1 MAEIIDDIVH
11 LTQEIGP
18 HPAGTEEEQQAALY
32 VAEELQKGAGF
43 STAIEDFQC
52 VTNSQLP
59 RLICFGAAFLAALI
73 SLILPIAGIPCLVV
87 AVIAAVIFALEV
99 FGRPVLSRL
108 FRTGA
113 SQNVVAKYEPAPQ
126 AGVKRRRKVILV
138 ANYDGGRVLQEEKPP
153 IAKLLPLLQKIC
165 FGALIAVPVIVLFR
179 SVIFADD
186 TGAASSVLSFLLV
199 VSLILVVLPLVRSI
213 LHIVAPYSQA
223 ANNNAAGVGVL
234 LDVARQVGNGLVS
247 NEELEERAA
256 REGGDVHGEEAARAA
271 GVVPEGATL
280 EYDTGM
286 SSQES
291 LAAAKA
297 AIAALTG
304 KPVADKVPVTDIS
317 SRLVKGG
324 GLDPA
329 DEETASTVRFEV
341 GETPHVRTP
350 AQTDT
355 YRRAPESASAPLPEE
370 QAATPAAEAPAAPA
384 AAPASSAAPAAAPA
398 PSVPIERETPVALQG
413 AGYTGATSSVDK
425 VPAWARIAQE
435 KARANK
441 PEASQP
447 QRAQRSRYADAPAAH
462 MSEPQAT
469 PARPTA
475 APAAA
480 DAQPEEPQTELGAR
494 LAALRS
500 EIESAEAPQISAK
513 AQAVLDTMS
522 EDDVPEAAPAAEGAA
537 PRAAAAPARDG
548 APARP
553 ATPARDVAPQRQTTS
568 ATLRAPMSGA
578 AARQQ
583 ESFSEESVDHTQPIP
598 ADEVRTAVPART
610 AEPVSEYAGER
621 VDGDIVVEDEELAH
635 RARPSAES
643 HTHHR
648 SVGTLLRSGS
658 RAVANVMHKP
668 QKKAPVTEATVE
680 EVDEF
685 EVVER
690 EMPAAEATYDE
701 RRADEPIE
709 DYENPG
715 DFDEAVEPELPAAPI
730 TSSPSPSATAA
741 ISPIDVSAYLDKEE
755 TPTPA
760 ARLRRTPREDRAA
773 VPEPDDLAS
782 EETQRVS
789 SEQIQVAIKEASA
802 ADPVVPPRESVPF
815 EDEEAAQAPAS
826 PIIGMD
832 SLLPT
837 VPQPGEAGS
846 APEKKH
852 QVIVL
857 PDVVSIHS
865 SSDDQKQRA
874 PMAVVNESTQA
885 GNKSLLSSMLPR
897 IGDSGTLA
905 PVTPSDVKRPDTFG
919 ADLPPLGA
927 SDSGPSAVS
936 ATSSFSTVG
945 GTGSFAPVGDEL
957 VADIDPEERYVDDAD
972 DSAYDEEFTETGAFA
987 GPGYVDMPKSRAGRL
1002 FGRFRSKKKKQKH
1015 AEDTS
1020 VREWVDVDEDYNARS
1035 VGKARGDWSSFREE
1049 NDPVLSDDQDGF
1061 VDVDYHDSSFKND
1074 RGWNGGAFSLSR
1086 LRKGAKAD
1094 PVDDAPYDEAYDQEP
1109 LDVADAPVRER
1120 SVAMDE
1126 SEPEAVEQLNR
1137 ELRKLQ
1143 DFRHPD
1149 INTEVWFVALGSE
1162 LYSHSGM
1169 QAFLEEH
1176 ADEMKGAIVI
1186 NLEALGAGTLS
1197 CIESEGAIKSY
1208 KPSSRVKR
1216 FLRQASERSGVGYRT
1231 AALKSR
1237 ETPATIA
1244 MAQGIQALTIAGM
1257 GEDNTA
1263 LYGADND
1270 VIENIDTGMLKDAAS
1285 FVMAVLKS
1293 V

>member
-43 STAIEDFQC
+43 STVIEDFQC

-87 AVIAAVIFALEV
+87 AVIAAVILALEAL
-99 FGRPVLSRL
+99 GRPVLSRL

-179 SVIFADD
+179 SVVFADD

-304 KPVADKVPVTDIS
+304 KPVADKVPVADIS

-329 DEETASTVRFEV
+329 DEEAASTVRFEV
-341 GETPHVRTP
+341 GETPYVRTP
-350 AQTDT
+350 SQAGE
-355 YRRAPESASAPLPEE
+355 YRRSPEPESAPLPEE
-370 QAATPAAEAPAAPA
+370 EAATPAAEAPSEPAAPA
-384 AAPASSAAPAAAPA
+384 AAVASPAPVAPA

-462 MSEPQAT
+462 MSEPQAA
-469 PARPTA
+469 PACPTA
-475 APAAA
+475 APATDA

-522 EDDVPEAAPAAEGAA
+522 EDDVPEAAPAAKSAA
-537 PRAAAAPARDG
+537 PRATAPARTAAPARD
-548 APARP
+548 AA
-553 ATPARDVAPQRQTTS
+553 VPQRQTTS

-583 ESFSEESVDHTQPIP
+583 ESFPEESVDHTQPIP
-598 ADEVRTAVPART
+598 ADEARSAAPARA

-621 VDGDIVVEDEELAH
+621 VVGDIVVEDEELAH

-668 QKKAPVTEATVE
+668 QKKAPVTETTVE
-680 EVDEF
+680 EVDDF

-690 EMPAAEATYDE
+690 EAPAAEAPYDE

-709 DYENPG
+709 DYENPA
-715 DFDEAVEPELPAAPI
+715 DFDEDVEPELPAAPI

-755 TPTPA
+755 TPAPA
-760 ARLRRTPREDRAA
+760 ARLRRTPRENRAA
-773 VPEPDDLAS
+773 APEPDDLAS

-815 EDEEAAQAPAS
+815 EDEAAAQAPAS
-826 PIIGMD
+826 PIIGMG

-846 APEKKH
+846 TPEKKH

-857 PDVVSIHS
+857 PDVVSTHT

-1002 FGRFRSKKKKQKH
+1002 FGRFRSKKKKQEH

-1094 PVDDAPYDEAYDQEP
+1094 PVDDVPYDEAYDQAH

-1126 SEPEAVEQLNR
+1126 PEPEAVEQLNR

-1257 GEDNTA
+1257 GESNTA

-1270 VIENIDTGMLKDAAS
+1270 VIENIDEDMLKDAAS